1 MAQLQQ
7 KSAHN
12 PCRGHPGL
20 PGTVILTPSIS
31 GHCFQD
37 QEIQLTYLLHR
48 KKHREPDKK
57 RRQRNIFQL
66 KEQDKMPKKLQ
77 NETEINSLPDK
88 EFKVM
93 VIKVLTGLERGVD
106 KLREGFNQEVEN
118 TKKNQS
124 EPKKTIT
131 EMKNTL
137 GVISSR
143 LEDVR

>member
-1 MAQLQQ
+1 
-7 KSAHN
+7 
-12 PCRGHPGL
+12 
-20 PGTVILTPSIS
+20 
-31 GHCFQD
+31 
-37 QEIQLTYLLHR
+37 
-48 KKHREPDKK
+48 
-57 RRQRNIFQL
+57 
-66 KEQDKMPKKLQ
+66 MPKKLQ
-77 NETEINSLPDK
+77 IETEINSLPDK